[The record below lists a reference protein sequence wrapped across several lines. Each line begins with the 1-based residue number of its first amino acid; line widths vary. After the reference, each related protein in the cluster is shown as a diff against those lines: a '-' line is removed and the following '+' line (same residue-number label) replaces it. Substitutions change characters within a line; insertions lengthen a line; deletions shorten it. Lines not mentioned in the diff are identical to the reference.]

1 MFCFEFSPWSL
12 SLCLSFCFFLQV
24 YQHHNHLT
32 THWGDSLIFAAV
44 CFFIAMMVIGFFTG
58 LVLVAV
64 DSVYVCYS
72 FDLEASA
79 AFRDEVHYV
88 YNDVM
93 ERQPVREMD
102 SEY

>member
-1 MFCFEFSPWSL
+1 MNLPWAL
-12 SLCLSFCFFLQV
+12 SLQA

-44 CFFIAMMVIGFFTG
+44 CFFIAMMVVGFFTG

-72 FDLEASA
+72 FDLEAKA

-88 YNDVM
+88 YNDIM
-93 ERQPVREMD
+93 DRQPVRESGCERM
-102 SEY
+102 SE